1 MPESTGRAGAAARA
15 CILTMAWQSVIISA
29 GLMAAAPAMAIA
41 GSANFHIA
49 AQSLP
54 MALKAFADQANM
66 EILYRYG
73 EVSQINGNAVV
84 GKLDT
89 HVALKELLR
98 NTGLEAVYSS
108 NDAATIRPIRA
119 PAARSGAAP
128 SARAE
133 EGAEE
138 GPKEGKSSSS
148 PGFRLAAAAEQGTPS
163 PAAAGTPEQQA
174 ALQEVVVTGTLIRN
188 EAPVGASLITVD
200 PQAIQQSGALTV
212 EDVLATIPQ
221 LTNFE
226 QSPRPAVA
234 GAEADTYAPT
244 VHDLPTLTL
253 VNGHRLPPSGTIST
267 QPDPDSIPALALER
281 VELVP
286 DGASSLYGS
295 DAVGGVINF
304 ITRKSF
310 NGVEA
315 EVRRGIAD
323 GGYGAWDAGLMA
335 GRSWD
340 GGSAYI
346 AYQYTDS
353 SRLDGFQR
361 PDYSVINLT
370 PYGGPDNRS
379 MACTLPNV
387 QAGGVNY
394 AYPALLP
401 DTVNKCDKA
410 QLADLLWAEQRHSIF
425 ASVRQRLSPDVELWS
440 EVNLSDRHSSG
451 RQEPFDLSVTIPDSN
466 PYFTPIPGSTAA
478 SETVSF
484 SAQDLFNKNF
494 FTSTSE
500 NTVAQITLGAD
511 AQLPAG
517 WFLESYVNYGH
528 TRVRSPEAD
537 SLNNTALNTAAAGTT
552 ADTALDPFGP
562 GTSPA
567 VLQAIGDWQYITTTT
582 QSLSQAVADAN
593 GPVLSLPGGEVKL
606 AVGAEARRETFDGT
620 FFDGP
625 EGAPAANSVSPSRK
639 VYSAY
644 GELMVPIVGHAN
656 AVPLVKQLDVSVS
669 GRFDHYS
676 DFGST
681 SNPKLG
687 LDWSPT
693 QSVKLRGSWGTSFV
707 APQLSDLQA
716 IDGKFVTLGYP
727 LSSIFFGTDPL
738 TAGPYNAY
746 VVAGGNPHL
755 QPETATTWSSG
766 LEFTPM
772 RDFSA
777 GVTYYHANFNDVIA
791 IPPLS
796 NAIFSSP
803 AYDSFIVRN
812 PTAAQIAAYSAG
824 LPTLLYEPL
833 TAGIPTTLFDLRRQ
847 NLASQEVDGL
857 DYDLTYGWPTGIG
870 KFQLSESAEDVLR
883 FVQEGAPGAPQISQ
897 LDLGIPR
904 WRSRTS
910 LGWALH
916 NVSAAVMLNYN
927 GAVQNQTILAAGQV
941 VYQLPAVITTDI
953 YFSYIFE
960 GAGWLSGLKMTISAE
975 NLFNDGP
982 PIGPAG
988 PRTDVNV
995 IGREVWLGL
1004 DEAL

>member
-1 MPESTGRAGAAARA
+1 MPESTGGAGAAARG
-15 CILTMAWQSVIISA
+15 CRLTMAWQSVIICA
-29 GLMAAAPAMAIA
+29 GLMAAVPAMAIA
-41 GSANFHIA
+41 NSANFHIA

-54 MALKAFADQANM
+54 LALKAFADQANM

-73 EVSQINGNAVV
+73 EVSQITGNAVV

-89 HVALKELLR
+89 HIALKDLLR

-119 PAARSGAAP
+119 PAARSTAAP
-128 SARAE
+128 SAGRK
-133 EGAEE
+133 G
-138 GPKEGKSSSS
+138 GKSDSS
-148 PGFRLAAAAEQGTPS
+148 PGFRLAAAAEQGLPS
-163 PAAAGTPEQQA
+163 PAAASASDEQPV
-174 ALQEVVVTGTLIRN
+174 ALQEVLVTGTLIRN
-188 EAPVGASLITVD
+188 EAPVGASLITVG
-200 PQAIQQSGALTV
+200 PQAIEQSGAVTV
-212 EDVLATIPQ
+212 QDILGTLPQ

-267 QPDPDSIPALALER
+267 QPDPDSIPTLALER

-310 NGVEA
+310 NGVETD
-315 EVRRGIAD
+315 VRRGMAD
-323 GGYGAWDAGLMA
+323 GGYGAWDAGVIA

-340 GGSAYI
+340 GGSGYI

-353 SRLDGFQR
+353 SRVSGFQR

-379 MACTLPNV
+379 TACTLPNV
-387 QAGGVNY
+387 QVGGVSY

-425 ASVRQRLSPDVELWS
+425 ATVRQQMSRDVELWT

-451 RQEPFDLSVTIPDSN
+451 RQEPFDLSVTIPDTN
-466 PYFTPIPGSTAA
+466 PYFEPVPGSSAA

-500 NTVAQITLGAD
+500 NTVAQITLGTD
-511 AQLPAG
+511 AQLPAS
-517 WFLESYVNYGH
+517 WFLESYVNYGY

-537 SLNNTALNTAAAGTT
+537 SLNNTALDAAAAGTT
-552 ADTALDPFGP
+552 ASTALDPFGP
-562 GTSPA
+562 GTSQA
-567 VLQAIGDWQYITTTT
+567 VLQSIADWQYITSTT
-582 QSLSQAVADAN
+582 QTLTQAVADAN
-593 GPVLSLPGGEVKL
+593 GPVFALPGGEVKL
-606 AVGAEARRETFDGT
+606 AVGAEARRETFDGE

-625 EGAPAANSVSPSRK
+625 AGAPAANAVSPTRK

-644 GELMVPIVGHAN
+644 GELMVPIVGRAN
-656 AVPLVKQLDVSVS
+656 AVTLVKQLDLSVS

-755 QPETATTWSSG
+755 QPETATTWSTG
-766 LEFTPM
+766 IEFTPA
-772 RDFSA
+772 RDLSA
-777 GVTYYHANFNDVIA
+777 GITYYHASFDDVVA

-812 PTAAQIAAYSAG
+812 PTPAQIAAYSAG
-824 LPTLLYEPL
+824 LPTLLYESFASGL
-833 TAGIPTTLFDLRRQ
+833 PTTLFDLRRQ
-847 NLASQEVDGL
+847 NLASQEIDGL
-857 DYDLTYGWPTGIG
+857 DYDITYSWPTSVGS
-870 KFQLSESAEDVLR
+870 FQLSESAEDMLR
-883 FVQEGAPGAPQISQ
+883 FVQEGAPGAPEISQ
-897 LDLGIPR
+897 FDLGIPR
-904 WRSRTS
+904 WRTRTS
-910 LGWALH
+910 LGWGLH
-916 NVSAAVMLNYN
+916 GITAAVMLNYN
-927 GAVQNQTILAAGQV
+927 GAVQNETILSSGEV

-953 YFSYIFE
+953 YFSYMFE
-960 GAGWLSGLKMTISAE
+960 DAGWLSGVKMTVSAQ

-1004 DEAL
+1004 DAAL